1 MILRLISFTVQKKM
15 STECMMLKEHGR
27 ETDFSM
33 YRYFLKMSKL
43 SWDSMYLC
51 HIFTSFFSQIILRH
65 YNTMYM
71 YQRNHIYT
79 RILFYALYS
88 LTVNDLYIEKNS
100 ACFYFMKIYYPM
112 KVLNRIVL

>member
-1 MILRLISFTVQKKM
+1 MHDEKK
-15 STECMMLKEHGR
+15 HGR

-43 SWDSMYLC
+43 SWDSTYLC

-88 LTVNDLYIEKNS
+88 LTVLYIVLIYILK
-100 ACFYFMKIYYPM
+100 KIRR
-112 KVLNRIVL
+112 VFIL